1 MSILVS
7 LSVIASSA
15 AAIAFSWLTV
25 THRSLIYSALFLS
38 LLGLANAAIFFILGF
53 ILVAFMQIIIYV
65 GAAVLFIIMSVSM
78 MKEPPRMYM
87 GARYVAFGAA
97 AALALGLLLVFF
109 AGSRLSLAPISA
121 GIASMVNYLISNGFA
136 ALIALFIMLSIAL
149 LASIAIIRRDD

>member
-15 AAIAFSWLTV
+15 AAVAFSWLTV

-78 MKEPPRMYM
+78 MKEPPKMYI
-87 GARYVAFGAA
+87 GVKYAALGAA
-97 AALALGLLLVFF
+97 AALAIALFLMLF
-109 AGSRLSLAPISA
+109 AGSRLSLAPISVS
-121 GIASMVNYLISNGFA
+121 ITSMVNYLVSYGYA
-136 ALIALFIMLSIAL
+136 GLIVLFIMLSIAL
-149 LASIAIIRRDD
+149 LASIAIVRRDD

>member
-15 AAIAFSWLTV
+15 AAVAFSWLTV

-78 MKEPPRMYM
+78 MKEPPKMYM
-87 GARYVAFGAA
+87 GVKYAAFGAA
-97 AALALGLLLVFF
+97 AALAIALFLVLF
-109 AGSRLSLAPISA
+109 AGSRLSLAPISVS
-121 GIASMVNYLISNGFA
+121 ITSMVNYLVSYGYA
-136 ALIALFIMLSIAL
+136 GLIVLFIMLSIAL
-149 LASIAIIRRDD
+149 LASIAIVRRDD

>member
-7 LSVIASSA
+7 LSIIASSVA
-15 AAIAFSWLTV
+15 AVAFSWLTV

-78 MKEPPRMYM
+78 MKEPPKMYI
-87 GARYVAFGAA
+87 GAKYAALGAA
-97 AALALGLLLVFF
+97 AALA
-109 AGSRLSLAPISA
+109 
-121 GIASMVNYLISNGFA
+121 
-136 ALIALFIMLSIAL
+136 IALFLRPRGNAVTV
-149 LASIAIIRRDD
+149 IRPPPP